1 MELEGAMGVQST
13 DVSSCLEKKRKIDGS
28 SSSSSS
34 SPPYEA
40 LISLPIRMKG
50 MMEITERWYTMKIP
64 ADAVDGAEGS
74 ISEAWRTWAPH
85 ENSTFALLG
94 SDLYSIGGRSYDSD
108 GMPFFISKVHKV
120 NIRDPIG
127 GWIPVES
134 MISPRANP
142 HIFVIGGKLYA
153 LSGEPSG
160 VPPPNAPVGEVYDP
174 MTDSWKALPVPP
186 CYMGV
191 HMLCA
196 ALENP
201 NRILVASLS
210 EFPDDEDHE
219 PVFDD
224 SFANFCI
231 YQVQNC
237 SWKMLCPTRR
247 DLVAKCPLGYKGK
260 AVAVGNCLY
269 WITYHRELLAYD
281 FVLDLWLTG
290 WIEGLSIPVI
300 RFYQPAIPCLLH
312 LKDERFCIIKCTTVR
327 YPRDDYIECILFDVS
342 PVPEKRILRISAVS
356 RIKYR
361 TTDPTV
367 PESSFL
373 MGK

>member
-1 MELEGAMGVQST
+1 MESEGAMVVQST

-28 SSSSSS
+28 SSSS
-34 SPPYEA
+34 PPYEV
-40 LISLPIRMKG
+40 LISLPIRVKG
-50 MMEITERWYTMKIP
+50 RMEITERWHTMKIP

-74 ISEAWRTWAPH
+74 ISQAWKNDAPH

-94 SDLYSIGGRSYDSD
+94 SDLYSIGGRSHNYD
-108 GMPFFISKVHKV
+108 GMPFLISEVHKV

-153 LSGEPSG
+153 LSGDCSR
-160 VPPPNAPVGEVYDP
+160 VPPKAPAGEVYDP
-174 MTDSWKALPVPP
+174 MNDSWKALPVPP
-186 CYMGV
+186 CYMGA
-191 HMLCA
+191 HIICA

-210 EFPDDEDHE
+210 YFPDDEEHE

-224 SFANFCI
+224 SFANFFI
-231 YQVQNC
+231 YEVQNC
-237 SWKMLCPTRR
+237 SWKMLCPARR
-247 DLVAKCPLGYKGK
+247 DLAAQCPLGFIGK
-260 AVAVGNCLY
+260 AVAVGNWLY
-269 WITYHRELLAYD
+269 WITIHLELLAYD
-281 FVLDLWLTG
+281 FESDLWLTG

-300 RFYQPAIPCLLH
+300 GFNQPDIPCLLH

-327 YPRDDYIECILFDVS
+327 YPRDCYIECILFDVS
-342 PVPEKRILRISAVS
+342 PVPEKTILRISAVS
-356 RIKYR
+356 RIKYKM
-361 TTDPTV
+361 TDPTV
-367 PESSFL
+367 PDLYASFL
-373 MGK
+373 M